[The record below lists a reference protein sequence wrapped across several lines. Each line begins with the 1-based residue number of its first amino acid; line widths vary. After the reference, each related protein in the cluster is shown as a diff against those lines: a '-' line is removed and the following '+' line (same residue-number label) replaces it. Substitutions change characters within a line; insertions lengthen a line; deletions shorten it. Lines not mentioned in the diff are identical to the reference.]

1 MLFEKQKKLCFS
13 DEEERLQAMSTDAQL
28 SPDAL
33 QDAFRAFNQLSNQ
46 LATSYQALE
55 QRVTHL
61 NDELHRTQDARIR
74 ELTEKERLANRL
86 STLLQALPGGV
97 IALDNN
103 GVVQEHN
110 QAAIDLLGEPLSGI
124 SWAQVIQ
131 RAFAPRSDDGH
142 DVSLVDGRRVN
153 ISTCPMINEPGQIL
167 LLTDVTE
174 IRELQER
181 LSQQQRL
188 VAMGEMAASLA
199 HQIRTPLASAM
210 LYTSHLRRPGLKAED
225 HDRFSEKVRARLAHL
240 EHIVNDM
247 LLYARSNN
255 TGEQQ
260 SFGVNTLLTELEH
273 NLDAHLLQSECDYRW
288 RDDSNNAELV
298 GNQQMLLSALTNLGM
313 NALQAMQGKG
323 ELIVIARQSDARH
336 IDIVVSDKGPGIEQ
350 EKLQHIFDP
359 FFTTR
364 AEGTGLGLAVV
375 RAIMHAHKGEIIVD
389 SELGKGT
396 TFILRLPL
404 LVDTAQQPTETVT
417 PDTRVYR
424 VG

>member
-1 MLFEKQKKLCFS
+1 MTTE
-13 DEEERLQAMSTDAQL
+13 AQL
-28 SPDAL
+28 SPEAL
-33 QDAFRAFNQLSNQ
+33 QNAFRAFNQLSNQ

-55 QRVTHL
+55 QRVIHL
-61 NDELHRTQDARIR
+61 NEELHRTQDARIR
-74 ELTEKERLANRL
+74 ELSEKERLANRM

-97 IALDNN
+97 VAIDSD
-103 GVVQEHN
+103 GIVQEYN
-110 QAAIDLLGEPLSGI
+110 QAAVDLLGEPLAGV

-174 IRELQER
+174 MRALQDR

-210 LYTSHLRRPGLKAED
+210 LYTSQLRRPTLKQDD
-225 HDRFSEKVRARLAHL
+225 HERFCEKVRSRLAHL
-240 EHIVNDM
+240 EHIVTDM

-260 SFGVNTLLTELEH
+260 SFRIHDLLLELEH
-273 NLDAHLLQSECDYRW
+273 NLDAHLLQSNCHYQW
-288 RDDSNNAELV
+288 RDETDGCELV

-313 NALQAMQGKG
+313 NALQAMQGEG
-323 ELIVIARQSDARH
+323 ELTVFARQLDAQQIEIAVR
-336 IDIVVSDKGPGIEQ
+336 DKGPGIPSD
-350 EKLQHIFDP
+350 KLQHIFDP

-375 RAIMHAHKGEIIVD
+375 RAIIHAHKGEIIVD
-389 SELGKGT
+389 SQTGKGT
-396 TFILRLPL
+396 TFVLRLPL
-404 LVDTAQQPTETVT
+404 LVATAQQQTDSATS
-417 PDTRVYR
+417 DTRVYR

>member
-1 MLFEKQKKLCFS
+1 MT
-13 DEEERLQAMSTDAQL
+13 TDAQL
-28 SPDAL
+28 SPEAL
-33 QDAFRAFNQLSNQ
+33 QNAFSAFNQLSSQ

-55 QRVTHL
+55 QRVVHL
-61 NDELHRTQDARIR
+61 NEELHRTQDARIR

-97 IALDNN
+97 VALDNN
-103 GVVQEHN
+103 GIVQEYN
-110 QAAIDLLGEPLSGI
+110 QAAIDLLGEPLSGS

-174 IRELQER
+174 MRELQDR
-181 LSQQQRL
+181 LNQQQRL

-210 LYTSHLRRPGLKAED
+210 LYTSHLRRPALKPDD
-225 HDRFSEKVRARLAHL
+225 HERFCEKVRTRLAHL

-260 SFGVNTLLTELEH
+260 SFRVHDLLTELEH
-273 NLDAHLLQSECDYRW
+273 NLDAQLLQSECHYQWHDET
-288 RDDSNNAELV
+288 DGAQLI

-313 NALQAMQGKG
+313 NALQAMQGQG
-323 ELIVIARQSDARH
+323 ELIVFARQRDRQA
-336 IDIVVSDKGPGIEQ
+336 IEIVVSDNGPGIPDD
-350 EKLQHIFDP
+350 KLQHIFDP

-364 AEGTGLGLAVV
+364 SEGTGLGLAVV
-375 RAIMHAHKGEIIVD
+375 RAIVHAHKGEIIVD
-389 SELGKGT
+389 SQADKGT
-396 TFILRLPL
+396 TFVLRLPTL
-404 LVDTAQQPTETVT
+404 IATTEQPTDSATS
-417 PDTRVYR
+417 DTRAYR

>member
-1 MLFEKQKKLCFS
+1 MTTE
-13 DEEERLQAMSTDAQL
+13 AQL

-33 QDAFRAFNQLSNQ
+33 QDAFRAFNQLSSQ
-46 LATSYQALE
+46 LASSYQALE
-55 QRVTHL
+55 QRVSHL
-61 NDELHRTQDARIR
+61 NEELHQTQDARIR

-97 IALDNN
+97 VALDSN
-103 GVVQEHN
+103 GIVQEYN
-110 QAAIDLLGEPLSGI
+110 QVAIDLLGEPLAGV

-131 RAFAPRSDDGH
+131 RAFAPRGDDGH

-174 IRELQER
+174 MRELQER

-210 LYTSHLRRPGLKAED
+210 LYTSHLRRPGLKQED
-225 HDRFSEKVRARLAHL
+225 QERFSEKVRARLAHL

-255 TGEQQ
+255 TGEHQ
-260 SFGVNTLLTELEH
+260 SFRVHNLLTELEH
-273 NLDAHLLQSECDYRW
+273 NLDAQLLQSQVHYQW
-288 RDDSNNAELV
+288 RDETRDASLV

-323 ELIVIARQSDARH
+323 ELIVYARQSDQHA
-336 IDIVVSDKGPGIEQ
+336 IDVVVSDNGPGITKD
-350 EKLQHIFDP
+350 KLEHIFDP

-364 AEGTGLGLAVV
+364 PEGTGLGLAVV
-375 RAIMHAHKGEIIVD
+375 RAIVHAHKGEIIVD
-389 SELGKGT
+389 SQAGRGT
-396 TFILRLPL
+396 TFVLRLPAAIAATQSTNDL
-404 LVDTAQQPTETVT
+404 TTA
-417 PDTRVYR
+417 DSRARR

>member
-1 MLFEKQKKLCFS
+1 MT
-13 DEEERLQAMSTDAQL
+13 TDAQL
-28 SPDAL
+28 SPEAL

-55 QRVTHL
+55 QRVYHL
-61 NDELHRTQDARIR
+61 NEELHRTQDARIR

-97 IALDNN
+97 VTLDSN
-103 GVVQEHN
+103 GVVQEYN
-110 QAAIDLLGEPLSGI
+110 PVAIELLGEPLAGV
-124 SWAQVIQ
+124 SWAQVIA

-153 ISTCPMINEPGQIL
+153 ISTCPMMNEPGQIL
-167 LLTDVTE
+167 LVTDVTE
-174 IRELQER
+174 MRELQDR

-210 LYTSHLRRPGLKAED
+210 LYTSHLRRPGLKPDDQE
-225 HDRFSEKVRARLAHL
+225 RFSEKVRARLAHL

-255 TGEQQ
+255 TGAQQ
-260 SFGVNTLLTELEH
+260 SFRIHDLLTELEH
-273 NLDAHLLQSECDYRW
+273 NLDAHLLQSECNYQW
-288 RDDSNNAELV
+288 RDETNGAELN

-313 NALQAMQGKG
+313 NALQAMQGRG
-323 ELIVIARQSDARH
+323 DLIVFARQDNHRQ
-336 IDIVVSDKGPGIEQ
+336 IEIVVSDNGPGISSD
-350 EKLQHIFDP
+350 KLQHIFDP

-375 RAIMHAHKGEIIVD
+375 RAIVNAHKGEILVD
-389 SELGKGT
+389 SQVGKGT

-404 LVDTAQQPTETVT
+404 LVETPQQQTDSAT

>member
-1 MLFEKQKKLCFS
+1 MT
-13 DEEERLQAMSTDAQL
+13 TDAQL
-28 SPDAL
+28 SPEAL
-33 QDAFRAFNQLSNQ
+33 QNAFRAFNQLSNQ

-55 QRVTHL
+55 QRVVHL

-97 IALDNN
+97 VALDSN
-103 GVVQEHN
+103 GIVQEHN
-110 QAAIDLLGEPLSGI
+110 QVAIELLGEPLAGV
-124 SWAQVIQ
+124 SWAQVIE

-174 IRELQER
+174 MRELQDR
-181 LSQQQRL
+181 LNQQQRL

-210 LYTSHLRRPGLKAED
+210 LYTSQLRRPTLKPED
-225 HDRFSEKVRARLAHL
+225 HERFCEKVRARLAHL

-255 TGEQQ
+255 SGEQQ
-260 SFGVNTLLTELEH
+260 SFRIHDLLIELEH
-273 NLDAHLLQSECDYRW
+273 NLDAHLLQSECHCQW
-288 RDDSNNAELV
+288 RDETEGAELV
-298 GNQQMLLSALTNLGM
+298 GNPQMLLSALTNLGM
-313 NALQAMQGKG
+313 NALQAMQGQG
-323 ELIVIARQSDARH
+323 ELFVFARQHDQHSIEIAVCDN
-336 IDIVVSDKGPGIEQ
+336 GPGIASD
-350 EKLQHIFDP
+350 KLQHIFDP

-364 AEGTGLGLAVV
+364 NEGTGLGLAVV
-375 RAIMHAHKGEIIVD
+375 RAIVHAHKGEIVVD
-389 SELGKGT
+389 SQLGKGT

-404 LVDTAQQPTETVT
+404 LLAASQQPLDSAT
-417 PDTRVYR
+417 PDNRSYG

>member
-1 MLFEKQKKLCFS
+1 MT
-13 DEEERLQAMSTDAQL
+13 TDVQL
-28 SPDAL
+28 SPEAL
-33 QDAFRAFNQLSNQ
+33 QDAFVAFNQLSNQ

-61 NDELHRTQDARIR
+61 NEELHRTQDARIR

-97 IALDNN
+97 VALDSD
-103 GVVQEHN
+103 GIVQEFN
-110 QAAIDLLGEPLSGI
+110 STAVELLGEPLAGV
-124 SWAQVIQ
+124 SWGQVIQ

-174 IRELQER
+174 MRELQER
-181 LSQQQRL
+181 LSRQQRL

-210 LYTSHLRRPGLKAED
+210 LYTSQLRRPGLKSED
-225 HDRFSEKVRARLAHL
+225 HERFSEKVRARLAHL

-255 TGEQQ
+255 AGEQQ
-260 SFGVNTLLTELEH
+260 SFRIHDLLTELEH
-273 NLDAHLLQSECDYRW
+273 NLDAQLLQSDCQYSWHDETCG
-288 RDDSNNAELV
+288 AVLV

-313 NALQAMQGKG
+313 NALQAMREQG
-323 ELIVIARQSDARH
+323 ELIVLARRRDQQAVE
-336 IDIVVSDKGPGIEQ
+336 IVVSDNGPGIPGD
-350 EKLQHIFDP
+350 KLQHIFDP

-375 RAIMHAHKGEIIVD
+375 RAIVHAHKGEIVVD
-389 SELGKGT
+389 SQSGKGT
-396 TFILRLPL
+396 TFVMRLPL
-404 LVDTAQQPTETVT
+404 VVSTAQQSMESATS
-417 PDTRVYR
+417 DTCAYR

>member
-1 MLFEKQKKLCFS
+1 LDVEP
-13 DEEERLQAMSTDAQL
+13 LQAMTTDAQL
-28 SPDAL
+28 SPEAL
-33 QDAFRAFNQLSNQ
+33 QNAFRDFNQLSNQ
-46 LATSYQALE
+46 LASSYQALE
-55 QRVTHL
+55 QRVLHL
-61 NDELHRTQDARIR
+61 NEELHRTQDARIR

-97 IALDNN
+97 VALDRN
-103 GVVQEHN
+103 GVVQEFN
-110 QAAIDLLGEPLSGI
+110 SAAVELLGEPLAGV

-142 DVSLVDGRRVN
+142 DVSLADGRRVN

-174 IRELQER
+174 MRALQDR

-210 LYTSHLRRPGLKAED
+210 LYTSHLRRPGLKPDD
-225 HDRFSEKVRARLAHL
+225 HARFCDKVRSRLAHL
-240 EHIVNDM
+240 EHIVTDM

-255 TGEQQ
+255 IGAQL
-260 SFGVNTLLTELEH
+260 SFRIHDLLIDLEH
-273 NLDAHLLQSECDYRW
+273 NLDAQLLQSHCHYAW
-288 RDDSNNAELV
+288 RDETQGVTLV

-313 NALQAMQGKG
+313 NALQAMG
-323 ELIVIARQSDARH
+323 EAGQLLVIARHSGQAH
-336 IDIVVSDKGPGIEQ
+336 IEIVVSDNGPGIATD
-350 EKLQHIFDP
+350 KLQHIFDP

-364 AEGTGLGLAVV
+364 ADGTGLGLAVV
-375 RAIMHAHKGEIIVD
+375 RAIVNAHKGEIAVD
-389 SELGKGT
+389 SQPGKGT
-396 TFILRLPL
+396 TFVLRLPL
-404 LVDTAQQPTETVT
+404 LVESIQQSESTT